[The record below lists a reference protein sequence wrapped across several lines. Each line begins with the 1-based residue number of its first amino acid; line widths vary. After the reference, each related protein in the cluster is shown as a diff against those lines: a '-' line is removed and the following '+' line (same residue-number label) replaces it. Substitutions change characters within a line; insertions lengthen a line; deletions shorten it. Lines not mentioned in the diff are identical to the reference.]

1 MMKKS
6 SGWRQFYI
14 YKKSECMSDDVHSLF
29 LSRNPPAP
37 FVLVNFV
44 EFLVDFAMMIER
56 VIFIW

>member
-1 MMKKS
+1 MS

-14 YKKSECMSDDVHSLF
+14 YKKSECVSDDVHSLF